1 MPVSLNAL
9 ALLDDRRKASVE
21 IAATKGKVAAKML
34 SNRAGASI
42 RTSSLALKGLGADG
56 VFVLRGKSVHDSY
69 RYYELPQSS
78 STCDSC
84 ALRSASECSE
94 ALESRTADE
103 EFCQGTVKEVFDN
116 G

>member
-42 RTSSLALKGLGADG
+42 RTSSLALKGLAADG
-56 VFVLRGKSVHDSY
+56 VLVLRGRVLAT
-69 RYYELPQSS
+69 RIG
-78 STCDSC
+78 TMSC
-84 ALRSASECSE
+84 RKAHRLAIRERFGALRSAPKLWK
-94 ALESRTADE
+94 AGLLTKNFA
-103 EFCQGTVKEVFDN
+103 KAP
-116 G
+116 

>member
-78 STCDSC
+78 STCDS
-84 ALRSASECSE
+84 
-94 ALESRTADE
+94 
-103 EFCQGTVKEVFDN
+103 
-116 G
+116 

>member
-69 RYYELPQSS
+69 RYYAAAKLI
-78 STCDSC
+78 D
-84 ALRSASECSE
+84 LRFVSASERFGVLRSFGKPDC
-94 ALESRTADE
+94 
-103 EFCQGTVKEVFDN
+103 
-116 G
+116 